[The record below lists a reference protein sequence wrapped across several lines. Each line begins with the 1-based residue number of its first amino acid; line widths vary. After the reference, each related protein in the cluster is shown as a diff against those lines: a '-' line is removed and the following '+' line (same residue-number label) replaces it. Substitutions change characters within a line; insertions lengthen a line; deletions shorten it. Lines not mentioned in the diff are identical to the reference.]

1 MVAKGNDYVKK
12 EWLAV
17 LAGCNGV
24 KTEHSKE
31 VVRCRLCECQCH
43 LRMDDE
49 MSLTEA
55 LRMPVALQEPRV
67 QRAQEKRKLYGDG
80 CDRCRETLGHVLRGG
95 CNSRMRE
102 LLANNQAKLEDTLQG
117 VAQPWE
123 WDVIEWMSRGSVLQG
138 GFPLKVQCD
147 QVGTRRMTPSP
158 FSKAPKRRLNWTCPL
173 LKSWFCRAWKRFS
186 THARGREESANL
198 RREENLAAES
208 MSSEHDSVES
218 RRAQSSVVVSSRQS
232 SSRLVAKKPAGVVQG
247 IPPTA
252 LVIQLNRAFQHVSQ
266 NEIKL

>member
-1 MVAKGNDYVKK
+1 MGP
-12 EWLAV
+12 WLGCWAV
-17 LAGCNGV
+17 GLLGSWAFRLLGSYLRLLGFWA
-24 KTEHSKE
+24 
-31 VVRCRLCECQCH
+31 VR
-43 LRMDDE
+43 
-49 MSLTEA
+49 
-55 LRMPVALQEPRV
+55 
-67 QRAQEKRKLYGDG
+67 
-80 CDRCRETLGHVLRGG
+80 
-95 CNSRMRE
+95 
-102 LLANNQAKLEDTLQG
+102 
-117 VAQPWE
+117 
-123 WDVIEWMSRGSVLQG
+123 
-138 GFPLKVQCD
+138 PL
-147 QVGTRRMTPSP
+147 RMTPSP

>member
-1 MVAKGNDYVKK
+1 MQIV
-12 EWLAV
+12 
-17 LAGCNGV
+17 
-24 KTEHSKE
+24 
-31 VVRCRLCECQCH
+31 
-43 LRMDDE
+43 
-49 MSLTEA
+49 
-55 LRMPVALQEPRV
+55 
-67 QRAQEKRKLYGDG
+67 
-80 CDRCRETLGHVLRGG
+80 
-95 CNSRMRE
+95 
-102 LLANNQAKLEDTLQG
+102 
-117 VAQPWE
+117 
-123 WDVIEWMSRGSVLQG
+123 
-138 GFPLKVQCD
+138 
-147 QVGTRRMTPSP
+147 RMTPSP

-252 LVIQLNRAFQHVSQ
+252 LVIRLNRAFQHVLQ
-266 NEIKL
+266 NAIKL